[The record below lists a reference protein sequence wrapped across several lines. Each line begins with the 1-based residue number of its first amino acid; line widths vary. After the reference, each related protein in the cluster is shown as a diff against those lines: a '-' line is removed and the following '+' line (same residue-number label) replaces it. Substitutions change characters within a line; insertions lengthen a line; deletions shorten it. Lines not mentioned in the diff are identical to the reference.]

1 MTKDITTAL
10 QTIIAATGVDQRI
23 TALEQSMIA
32 ITKRLDAQGDRV
44 KRAATITKDKLTTKE
59 AAAIVD
65 VCPSAFSM
73 LVSAGHITPANPDAP
88 NGAPHKF
95 DPAHIRNF
103 VANNSSGEITRM
115 ISEYRHR
122 PRKPRMKRVS

>member
-1 MTKDITTAL
+1 MTKDIAEAL
-10 QTIIAATGVDQRI
+10 QTIIAATGVVERI
-23 TALEQSMIA
+23 AALEQSNIA

-44 KRAATITKDKLTTKE
+44 KRAATITKEKLTTKE

-88 NGAPHKF
+88 NGAPKKY

-103 VANNSSGEITRM
+103 VDLHSSGEITRM

-122 PRKPRMKRVS
+122 DRTALRKVI